1 MQAYYGFIVRAK
13 TKFEADIDQFE
24 KNQYAEVDCQVE
36 LAK

>member
-24 KNQYAEVDCQVE
+24 KKSICRSW
-36 LAK
+36 LSSRTC